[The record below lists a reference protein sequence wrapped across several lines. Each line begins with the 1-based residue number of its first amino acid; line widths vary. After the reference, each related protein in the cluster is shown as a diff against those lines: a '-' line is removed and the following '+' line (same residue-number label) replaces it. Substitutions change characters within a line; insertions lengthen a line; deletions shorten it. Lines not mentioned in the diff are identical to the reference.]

1 MQAVMING
9 VEYRVNEVCECCGEP
24 KSVIT
29 DEGSVRDV
37 DCLCDRVD
45 KAKKRQVFYDKLG
58 GLTIRKTSTLENFK
72 PKEEI
77 DFEIQSMVKEYIE
90 KFPKILTMENDEEGK
105 GIMLV
110 GNSGTGKT
118 FACSCI
124 VNTMN
129 ERGYTYLAMNLNR
142 YLEILR
148 PNSGEDYTQSQ
159 ILKAVKDVDLL
170 FIDDLGSEYINRQ
183 DNKKWAISLINE
195 LFDARINANKP
206 ILITSNLQTGD
217 EVREHLHFDGTDT
230 TSSRLLGMMRGVL
243 RHTGKDKRLA
253 NKKFAKG
260 F

>member
-1 MQAVMING
+1 MQTVMING

-105 GIMLV
+105 
-110 GNSGTGKT
+110 
-118 FACSCI
+118 
-124 VNTMN
+124 
-129 ERGYTYLAMNLNR
+129 
-142 YLEILR
+142 
-148 PNSGEDYTQSQ
+148 
-159 ILKAVKDVDLL
+159 
-170 FIDDLGSEYINRQ
+170 
-183 DNKKWAISLINE
+183 
-195 LFDARINANKP
+195 
-206 ILITSNLQTGD
+206 
-217 EVREHLHFDGTDT
+217 
-230 TSSRLLGMMRGVL
+230 
-243 RHTGKDKRLA
+243 
-253 NKKFAKG
+253 
-260 F
+260 

>member
-1 MQAVMING
+1 MQTVMING

-77 DFEIQSMVKEYIE
+77 DFEIQELVKTYIE
-90 KFPKILTMENDEEGK
+90 KFPKILTMEDDEEGK

-129 ERGYTYLAMNLNR
+129 ERGYTYLADR
-142 YLEILR
+142 R
-148 PNSGEDYTQSQ
+148 
-159 ILKAVKDVDLL
+159 AHV
-170 FIDDLGSEYINRQ
+170 
-183 DNKKWAISLINE
+183 
-195 LFDARINANKP
+195 
-206 ILITSNLQTGD
+206 
-217 EVREHLHFDGTDT
+217 
-230 TSSRLLGMMRGVL
+230 
-243 RHTGKDKRLA
+243 
-253 NKKFAKG
+253 
-260 F
+260 